1 MTIIS
6 RLLLEKISRRITSA
20 ADEKTKLAHELGH
33 CITGAFYSIDFP
45 FDIRQRH
52 ENRADKWAIKR
63 LVPEKELEKAVAD
76 GYTEIWALADFFGV
90 TEYEIRKAIKLAG
103 LIPPLADIL
112 ENSSR
117 KLPIA
122 CAERIA
128 DYDADS
134 QRAFVEMCTIEGYVL
149 NKSTIQKIAHTCP
162 PPSAEHQDIYAA
174 WRQARADEEMRR
186 TAPPKKIAFDR
197 RKFAP
202 YLDKLNGDEDLEEL
216 FLEFLR
222 QRIG

>member
-90 TEYEIRKAIKLAG
+90 TEDLMSRAVSWYKFG
-103 LIPPLADIL
+103 NL
-112 ENSSR
+112 ES
-117 KLPIA
+117 
-122 CAERIA
+122 
-128 DYDADS
+128 
-134 QRAFVEMCTIEGYVL
+134 
-149 NKSTIQKIAHTCP
+149 
-162 PPSAEHQDIYAA
+162 
-174 WRQARADEEMRR
+174 
-186 TAPPKKIAFDR
+186 
-197 RKFAP
+197 
-202 YLDKLNGDEDLEEL
+202 
-216 FLEFLR
+216 
-222 QRIG
+222 